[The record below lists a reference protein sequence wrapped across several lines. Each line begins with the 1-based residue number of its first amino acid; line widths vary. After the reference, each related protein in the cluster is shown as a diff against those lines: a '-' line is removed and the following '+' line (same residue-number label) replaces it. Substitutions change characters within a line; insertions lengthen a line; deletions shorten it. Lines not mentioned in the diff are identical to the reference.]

1 MVPGVIAGLAY
12 GALQV
17 VQGAWFLNIWQFI
30 FDYFLAFA
38 ALGLAGIAKDRKE
51 KWLYISIPVA
61 ALGRAVCAIIA
72 GLMWAADSVASG
84 YALEIGSTVY
94 SSSLLYSMV
103 YNGAY
108 LIPDTVICLILAAL
122 VGRRLL
128 KIMKTGR

>member
-1 MVPGVIAGLAY
+1 M
-12 GALQV
+12 
-17 VQGAWFLNIWQFI
+17 GAWFLNIWQFI